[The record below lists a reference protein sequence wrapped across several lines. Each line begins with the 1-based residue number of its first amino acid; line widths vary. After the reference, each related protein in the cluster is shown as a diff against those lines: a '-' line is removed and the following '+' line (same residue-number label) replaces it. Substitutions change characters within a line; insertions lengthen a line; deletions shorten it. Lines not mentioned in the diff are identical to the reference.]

1 MKLKNILAAIIIAMI
16 LMAGCTNKP
25 DTPKEKVEIDNL
37 KYDKFTSESYTA
49 IFKDYVNNTDEKNL
63 IYSPY
68 SYKLALEG
76 LGTVTADFDADEYLG
91 YATQDNMPKELDGT
105 RTKTLTMLNKNEFET
120 KDKNIKLVEFPD
132 EAAKFSDNA
141 KKEVFGELLWPS
153 EYDGATRFAI
163 MNATKFESEWAE
175 PFDKDLIEEDE
186 FYTFGDG
193 SGKPGS
199 IIKKKYMFG
208 ELDNLAYDDD
218 DVMVGMK
225 PLKSTN
231 SAVYFIAPKD
241 FTKEKITKIAANITT
256 YVNKLRD
263 YKEGNGAK
271 YYDYVNIKVPMIMDE
286 TEIDVLKAELNGG
299 HASFANGFKVRDT
312 ITNKGEEELYIN
324 DIVQFARFKLDDKGV
339 RAEAV
344 TDIKGTAEAPVEN
357 PTELNIECT
366 QPFFVVVES
375 EGVMTFITFIGY

>member
-1 MKLKNILAAIIIAMI
+1 MKFKNILAVIIVFML
-16 LMAGCTNKP
+16 LMAGCTNVP

-37 KYDKFTSESYTA
+37 KYDKFTSESYGA

-76 LGTVTADFDADEYLG
+76 LGTVTKDFDTDEYLG
-91 YATQDNMPKELDGT
+91 YAVKDNMPKELDAT
-105 RTKTLTMLNKNEFET
+105 RTKTIIMLNKNEFET
-120 KDKNIKLVEFPD
+120 KDKNINLVEFPD

-153 EYDGATRFAI
+153 EYDGVTRFAI
-163 MNATKFESEWAE
+163 MNATKFESEWDK
-175 PFDKDLIEEDE
+175 PFDKDMIKEDD
-186 FYTFGDG
+186 FNTFGDTRET
-193 SGKPGS
+193 
-199 IIKKKYMFG
+199 IVKKYLHG
-208 ELDNLAYDDD
+208 EIDNLAYDDE

-231 SAVYFIAPKD
+231 SAIYFIMPKD
-241 FTKEKITKIAANITT
+241 FTKEKITNIAANITT

-271 YYDYVNIKVPMIMDE
+271 FYDYVNIKVPMIMDE
-286 TEIDVLKAELNGG
+286 TKIDVLKAELNGG
-299 HASFANGFKVRDT
+299 HASLANGFKVRDT
-312 ITNKGEEELYIN
+312 ITNKGDEELYIG
-324 DIVQFARFKLDDKGV
+324 DITQFARFKLDDKGV

-344 TDIKGTAEAPVEN
+344 TDIKAEGAEAPAEN

-375 EGVMTFITFIGY
+375 EGVVTFITFIGY

>member
-1 MKLKNILAAIIIAMI
+1 MKFKNILAAAIIIVVL
-16 LMAGCTNKP
+16 LMAACTKL
-25 DTPKEKVEIDNL
+25 PKKKVEIDNL
-37 KYDKFTSESYTA
+37 KYDKFTSESYGA
-49 IFKDYVNNTDEKNL
+49 IFKEYINNTDGKNL

-68 SYKLALEG
+68 SYKLALDG
-76 LGTVTADFDADEYLG
+76 LGTVTKDFDADEYLG

-105 RTKTLTMLNKNEFET
+105 RTKTIAMLNKNEFET

-132 EAAKFSDNA
+132 EAAKLSDNA

-175 PFDKDLIEEDE
+175 PFDKNMIKEDG
-186 FYTFGDG
+186 FYTFGDARET
-193 SGKPGS
+193 
-199 IIKKKYMFG
+199 IMKKYLRG
-208 ELDNLAYDDD
+208 EIDNLAYDDD

-231 SAVYFIAPKD
+231 SAIYFIMPKD
-241 FTKEKITKIAANITT
+241 FTKEKITNIAANITT

-271 YYDYVNIKVPMIMDE
+271 FYDYVNIKVPMIMDE
-286 TEIDVLKAELNGG
+286 TKIDVLKAELNGG
-299 HASFANGFKVRDT
+299 HASLANGFKVRDT
-312 ITNKGEEELYIN
+312 ITNKGDEELYIG
-324 DIVQFARFKLDDKGV
+324 DITQFARFKLDDKGV

-344 TDIKGTAEAPVEN
+344 TDIKAEGAEAPAEN

-375 EGVMTFITFIGY
+375 EGVVTFITFIGY

>member
-1 MKLKNILAAIIIAMI
+1 MKFKNILASIIIVML
-16 LMAGCTNKP
+16 LMAACTKAP
-25 DTPKEKVEIDNL
+25 DVPKEKVEIDNF

-49 IFKDYVNNTDEKNL
+49 IFKDYINNTDGKNL

-68 SYKLALEG
+68 SYKLALQG

-91 YATQDNMPKELDGT
+91 YAVKDNMPKELDAT
-105 RTKTLTMLNKNEFET
+105 RTKTIIMLNKNEFET

-132 EAAKFSDNA
+132 EAAKLSDNA
-141 KKEVFGELLWPS
+141 KKEVFGEALWPS

-175 PFDKDLIEEDE
+175 PFDKDMIKEDE
-186 FYTFGDG
+186 FYTFGDARETTM
-193 SGKPGS
+193 
-199 IIKKKYMFG
+199 KKYMIG
-208 ELDNLAYDDD
+208 EIDCLAYDDD

-231 SAVYFIAPKD
+231 SAIYFIAPKD
-241 FTKEKITKIAANITT
+241 FTKEKITNIAANITT

-271 YYDYVNIKVPMIMDE
+271 FYDYVNIKVPMIMDE
-286 TEIDVLKAELNGG
+286 TKIDVLKAELNGG
-299 HASFANGFKVRDT
+299 HASLANGFKVRDT
-312 ITNKGEEELYIN
+312 ITNKGDEELYIG
-324 DIVQFARFKLDDKGV
+324 DITQFARFKLDDKGV

-344 TDIKGTAEAPVEN
+344 TDIKAEGAEMPDEN

-375 EGVMTFITFIGY
+375 EGVVTFITFIGY

>member
-1 MKLKNILAAIIIAMI
+1 MKFKNILAAIIIVML
-16 LMAGCTNKP
+16 LMAACTKL
-25 DTPKEKVEIDNL
+25 PKEKVEIDNL

-49 IFKDYVNNTDEKNL
+49 IFKDYINNTDETNL

-91 YATQDNMPKELDGT
+91 YATQDNMPKELDAT
-105 RTKTLTMLNKNEFET
+105 RTKTIIMLNKNEFET

-132 EAAKFSDNA
+132 EAAKLSDNA
-141 KKEVFGELLWPS
+141 KKEVFGEALWPS

-163 MNATKFESEWAE
+163 MNATKFESEWAK
-175 PFDKDLIEEDE
+175 PFDKGMIEEDD
-186 FYTFGDG
+186 FNTFADTR
-193 SGKPGS
+193 KT
-199 IIKKKYMFG
+199 IVKKYLRG
-208 ELDNLAYDDD
+208 EIDNLAYDDD

-225 PLKSTN
+225 PLKGAN
-231 SAVYFIAPKD
+231 SAIYFIAPKD
-241 FTKEKITKIAANITT
+241 FTKEKITNIAENIPS
-256 YVNKLRD
+256 YINKLRD

-271 YYDYVNIKVPMIMDE
+271 FYDYVNIKVPMIMDE
-286 TEIDVLKAELNGG
+286 TKIDVLKAELNDG
-299 HASFANGFKVRDT
+299 HASLANGFKVRDT
-312 ITNKGEEELYIN
+312 ITNKGDEELYIG
-324 DIVQFARFKLDDKGV
+324 DITQFARFKLDDKGV

-344 TDIKGTAEAPVEN
+344 TDIKAEGAEMPDEN

-375 EGVMTFITFIGY
+375 EGVVTFITFIGY